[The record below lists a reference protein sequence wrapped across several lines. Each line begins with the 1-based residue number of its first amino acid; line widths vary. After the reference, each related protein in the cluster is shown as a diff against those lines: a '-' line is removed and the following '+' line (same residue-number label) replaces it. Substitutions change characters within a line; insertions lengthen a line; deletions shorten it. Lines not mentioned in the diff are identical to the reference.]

1 MTDSLRVLIH
11 GANGRMGRALLR
23 LAGEDAA
30 FEIVGAVSRQVGTRV
45 IDGIP
50 RFAVS
55 ELTGVP
61 TFDVAIDFSQPEGF
75 DAVLELCVARG
86 KPFVSG
92 TTGLTASQFDSL
104 DAAST
109 RIATMWAS
117 NFSLGV
123 AVLHDLVERA
133 ARVLPGW
140 DCDII
145 ESHHTRKV
153 DAPSGT
159 ALTLGDSAG
168 QGGATPHYA
177 SIRAG
182 DIVGEHSVQF
192 TSAGER
198 IELIHRASN
207 RDIFAAGA
215 LHVARALH
223 ARAAG
228 RYRPIDLLQRDSGT
242 ANMRR

>member
-1 MTDSLRVLIH
+1 MTDPLRVLIH
-11 GANGRMGRALLR
+11 GANGRMGQSLLR
-23 LAGEDAA
+23 LAGADAA
-30 FEIVGAVSRQVGTRV
+30 LVIVGAVSRHVDARV
-45 IDGIP
+45 VNGIP
-50 RFAVS
+50 RFAVT
-55 ELTGVP
+55 ELQGVP
-61 TFDVAIDFSQPEGF
+61 AFDVAIDFSQLKGF
-75 DAVLELCVARG
+75 QAILGLCVARG

-92 TTGLTASQFDSL
+92 TTGLTAQQFEAL
-104 DAAST
+104 DAASAH
-109 RIATMWAS
+109 IATMWAS

-159 ALTLGDSAG
+159 ALTLGGSAG

-182 DIVGEHSVQF
+182 DIVGEHCVQF
-192 TSAGER
+192 TSSGER

-223 ARAAG
+223 TRDVG
-228 RYRPIDLLQRDSGT
+228 RYQLIDLLL
-242 ANMRR
+242 

>member
-1 MTDSLRVLIH
+1 MTGSLNVLIH
-11 GANGRMGRALLR
+11 GANGRMGQGLLR
-23 LAGEDAA
+23 LAGEDATCD
-30 FEIVGAVSRQVGTRV
+30 IVGAVSRHVDARV

-55 ELTGVP
+55 ELNGVP

-75 DAVLELCVARG
+75 DAILELCVARG

-92 TTGLTASQFDSL
+92 TTGLGASQFDAL

-133 ARVLPGW
+133 SRVLPGW

-145 ESHHTRKV
+145 EAHHTRKV

-159 ALTLGDSAG
+159 AITLGDSAG
-168 QGGATPHYA
+168 QGGATPRYA

-182 DIVGEHSVQF
+182 DIVGEHCVQF

-215 LHVARALH
+215 LHAARALRV
-223 ARAAG
+223 RAAG
-228 RYRPIDLLQRDSGT
+228 RYRPIDLLD
-242 ANMRR
+242 

>member
-1 MTDSLRVLIH
+1 MTDFLHVLIH
-11 GANGRMGRALLR
+11 GANGRMGQALLR
-23 LAGEDAA
+23 LAAGDAA
-30 FEIVGAVSRQVGTRV
+30 CDVVGAVSRSVDARV
-45 IDGIP
+45 VDGIP

-55 ELTGVP
+55 ELQGVP
-61 TFDVAIDFSQPEGF
+61 EFDVAIDFSQPDGF
-75 DAVLELCVARG
+75 DAILELCVARN
-86 KPFVSG
+86 KPLVSG
-92 TTGLTASQFDSL
+92 TTGLSVHQFEAL
-104 DAAST
+104 DAASA

-145 ESHHTRKV
+145 ETHHSRKI

-159 ALTLGDSAG
+159 ALTLGDSAA

-177 SIRAG
+177 WIRAG
-182 DIVGEHSVQF
+182 DIVGEHCVQF
-192 TSAGER
+192 TSTGER

-215 LHVARALH
+215 LHVAHALH
-223 ARAAG
+223 GRNPG
-228 RYRPIDLLQRDSGT
+228 RYRMIDLLD
-242 ANMRR
+242 

>member
-1 MTDSLRVLIH
+1 MTDPLRLLIY
-11 GANGRMGRALLR
+11 GANGRMGQALLR
-23 LAGEDAA
+23 LAGDDAGCNVA
-30 FEIVGAVSRQVGTRV
+30 GAVSREVDARV

-50 RFAVS
+50 RFSVS
-55 ELTGVP
+55 ELNGVP
-61 TFDVAIDFSQPEGF
+61 RFDVAIDFSQPEGF
-75 DAVLELCVARG
+75 DAILGLCVARC

-92 TTGLTASQFDSL
+92 TTGLTVSQLEAL
-104 DAAST
+104 DTAST
-109 RIATMWAS
+109 HIATLWAS

-133 ARVLPGW
+133 SRVLPGW

-145 ESHHTRKV
+145 ESHHTRKL

-159 ALTLGDSAG
+159 ALTLGDAAG

-182 DIVGEHSVQF
+182 DIVGEHCVQF

-223 ARAAG
+223 TRAAG
-228 RYRPIDLLQRDSGT
+228 RYRPIDLLD
-242 ANMRR
+242 

>member
-1 MTDSLRVLIH
+1 MTDPLRVLIH
-11 GANGRMGRALLR
+11 GSNGRMGRALLR
-23 LAGEDAA
+23 LAGEDASC
-30 FEIVGAVSRQVGTRV
+30 EIVCAVSRHVDARV
-45 IDGIP
+45 VDGIP
-50 RFAVS
+50 HFAAP
-55 ELTGVP
+55 ELNGVP
-61 TFDVAIDFSQPEGF
+61 MFDVAIDFSQPEGF
-75 DAVLELCVARG
+75 DAILGLCVARG

-92 TTGLTASQFDSL
+92 TTGLTPSQFEAL
-104 DAAST
+104 DTAST

-123 AVLHDLVERA
+123 AVLHALVERA

-145 ESHHTRKV
+145 EAHHTRKV

-168 QGGATPHYA
+168 QGGASPHYA

-182 DIVGEHSVQF
+182 DIVGEHCVQF

-198 IELIHRASN
+198 IELIHRANN

-223 ARAAG
+223 TRTPG
-228 RYRPIDLLQRDSGT
+228 CYQPIDLLE
-242 ANMRR
+242 